1 MEILNLVV
9 KNIVKLAVTIGIIVA
24 VVFGA
29 ITAYNWAFADKDP
42 VATEQSFEKKN
53 GKIIVDTVVAYL
65 AKNDPIK
72 SSKPT
77 ENSKTIS
84 KTGTI
89 LAGQE
94 VAVSPEI
101 SGNIKQLLVK
111 EGSLVKKGQVLATL
125 ENSSQLKN
133 TVVSYNSALAL
144 LRNAETLLNITAASG
159 QVSLSTY
166 NEQFASA
173 QLNVEKAAIQLDS
186 TRVIRFEQQDLADIN
201 QATQTLQQELTSS
214 TANTGTTSQNQNTQ
228 SGSTQTYNAAIDGL
242 PSIESDYYQEYLQD
256 AVSKNQ
262 QVSQVK
268 TRELE
273 NLQGEVQDDM
283 NYLGVEAAQIQL
295 SLLAKQM
302 QGTELQNQASI
313 VNAQNQ
319 IIQIRQQLES
329 AKVGLSQGEIRS
341 PINGVVTNLTITA
354 GSKVNPGEMM
364 FRVTNFDEI
373 NIKLFLSPN
382 ELFELVG
389 RSNLNVNVE
398 LMGQTV
404 PATINYFG
412 MVANPQTRTIPVEV
426 SPRFSSEAQKSR
438 FIPNTF
444 AKVMFEFKN
453 RTAVA
458 ENVATERN
466 DDFRLPITALL
477 KQDSS
482 FKVAVVSDEVV
493 AFKAVELAPGIK
505 AGKAA
510 IKSGITDG
518 EVVILNPANLNE
530 GDKVTTK

>member
-9 KNIVKLAVTIGIIVA
+9 KNIVKLVVTIGVIVI

-53 GKIIVDTVVAYL
+53 GKIVVDTVVAYL
-65 AKNDPIK
+65 AKNEAVK
-72 SSKPT
+72 VVKPT

-94 VAVSPEI
+94 VAVTPEI
-101 SGNIKQLLVK
+101 SGNIKQLFVK

-144 LRNAETLLNITAASG
+144 LRNAEALLNITAASG

-166 NEQFASA
+166 QEQFASA

-186 TRVIRFEQQDLADIN
+186 TRAIRFEQQDLADIN
-201 QATQTLQQELTSS
+201 QATQTLQQELTNS
-214 TANTGTTSQNQNTQ
+214 TSQTQKSQ
-228 SGSTQTYNAAIDGL
+228 SGTTQTYNSSIEGL
-242 PSIESDYYQEYLQD
+242 PDSESEYYQEYLQD
-256 AVSKNQ
+256 AVTKNQ

-268 TRELE
+268 SRELE
-273 NLQGEVQDDM
+273 NLQGAVQDDM

-313 VNAQNQ
+313 INSQNQ

-341 PINGVVTNLTITA
+341 PINGVVTNLNITA

-426 SPRFSSEAQKSR
+426 SPRFTSEAQKSR

-444 AKVMFEFKN
+444 AKVKFEFKN
-453 RTAVA
+453 KTVVA
-458 ENVATERN
+458 QTESAETK
-466 DDFRLPITALL
+466 DDNFKLPITALI
-477 KQDSS
+477 KEDSK
-482 FKVAVVSDEVV
+482 FKVAVVTDEVV

-510 IKSGITDG
+510 IKSGIQDG